1 VVELFTGN
9 DSKLN
14 IKDKS
19 YKFMFPKADKEK
31 WDFPHSLLSPGQ
43 SGRLDWL
50 QFDVV
55 VVCVLQNSGIES
67 TR

>member
-1 VVELFTGN
+1 
-9 DSKLN
+9 
-14 IKDKS
+14 
-19 YKFMFPKADKEK
+19 MFPKADKEK